1 MALTAVRPAMNNE
14 EKQSLH
20 PFFSKPLQKKSSL
33 EDLHTIEAPADD
45 PHHDP
50 DYEQQVTSAQ
60 PEKTRKKRTRKT
72 NNLKEG
78 KGSISSTKGQP
89 LLEHFA
95 RPARPNAQDGAAS
108 SNGGVTYL
116 AVTEEGDQ
124 DRRKRRKTESPG
136 PAEPRPMP
144 VQGLDW
150 HEQLQVEVQAESSV
164 QPMPTSNGVEA
175 LLRVSTPP
183 PVDSVVE
190 DPLILN
196 SAPGVENTKML
207 PVTPKKHIKVTKNGK
222 LVSSPP
228 KPKPEEAT
236 TPKKRRGRKP
246 AKAKSTSTITV
257 IKYGSDSA
265 NRHSIGGR
273 IEAILRGRSKTGEHS
288 AALGKGPPKP
298 VLPPKSTHPFFVGKA
313 GQKADAVSTKP
324 AVNQRP
330 PTPRKSAV
338 TPGKLR
344 AETYRDRSPGPVPA
358 FGMTLG
364 VDRVAKQSGLHEAS
378 WPTRE
383 TAHVRNTDDELLSLL
398 RHETA
403 TKFISRPRKAKNRT
417 VTLRHDEEVLA
428 RLAVDLAPDI
438 QRNHT
443 ANKLDFAPPEDV
455 RLPTRVLT
463 TGSDIQR
470 LVFEHIKGQAAPDSH
485 PIDLGNVHTAVKSLF
500 DDIEHTLTPF
510 DEGKCESQT
519 WTQKYSP
526 RQASH
531 VLQTGKEATV
541 LRDWLQNLTVMSVGG
556 AHDSLKGDTSDA
568 KRPPKKKRKKA
579 VDDFIVSDD
588 ELEDEDMIEVSDSEN
603 KTYMKSIRRPR
614 WTRNNNVIVISGPH
628 GCGKSATVYAVAK
641 EMDFEVF
648 EINSSTRRSGKD
660 IQDKVGDMTANHLVN
675 HKRPEI
681 PAKEEVPPAVDGDTE
696 RMDAA
701 CQKDID
707 SGRQG
712 TMMNFFKAG
721 PTTQSVVKAKPKA
734 QQSKKSEPK
743 STQGMLPHVQASR
756 KTQKQ
761 SLILFE
767 EADVIF
773 DEDQQFWTSVTKLAA
788 QSKRPIIVTC
798 NDERQIPMQDL
809 PLAAILRLRPTPT
822 DLATDYMLAMAG
834 REGHILERRAV
845 SDLYHSKNL
854 DLRASITELDLWC
867 QMSVGDRKGG
877 LEWMYQRWPPGK
889 DVDSQGRLLR
899 VASEATYQSGMGWL
913 SHNVFE
919 ANNNAM
925 FDKEEELLS
934 ALWADWDISPT
945 EWQKS
950 PPQLSNATSTNNMHA
965 LERLDTLSESLS
977 AADAY
982 CRVDLPSY
990 ERYSLQPC
998 DPTQPDIP
1006 DKVRL
1011 SYTLA
1016 APLLQIEPQIDF
1028 LQFDAFAHTYTH
1040 LLAERAFSDL
1050 SMSSSSPANERP
1062 STEKEYIS
1070 ELLETK
1076 ERLSQSK
1083 SLCRLDYAAAL
1094 DILAAPPDATIPER
1108 TSFILT
1114 PSSFDRTFSIITL
1127 DLAPYVRSIVAH
1139 EQLLESQRIRL
1150 SNLLSGGG
1158 TGKRPRTTR
1167 ASRVALEGGVR
1178 ETKRR
1183 DRWFDKG
1190 LNFELVMA
1198 TAGETWSGMGWK
1210 GEGEGEDVD
1219 DGTGSMSGTQ
1229 DSITG
1234 SQDVMMQDAQDN

>member
-1 MALTAVRPAMNNE
+1 MALTAVRPAMNHE

-33 EDLHTIEAPADD
+33 EDLHTVEAPADD
-45 PHHDP
+45 PHDDP
-50 DYEQQVTSAQ
+50 DYEQQITGVQ

-72 NNLKEG
+72 NNSKEG
-78 KGSISSTKGQP
+78 KGTISSTKGQP
-89 LLEHFA
+89 SLVEHFA
-95 RPARPNAQDGAAS
+95 RPARPNPQDLTTS

-136 PAEPRPMP
+136 PANSRPMP
-144 VQGLDW
+144 VQSRDW
-150 HEQLQVEVQAESSV
+150 HQQLQAEVQSEPSAEPV
-164 QPMPTSNGVEA
+164 HTSNGVEA
-175 LLRVSTPP
+175 LLRVTTPP
-183 PVDSVVE
+183 PADSVVE
-190 DPLILN
+190 EPLTLN
-196 SAPGVENTKML
+196 SAHGVKNTKVL
-207 PVTPKKHIKVTKNGK
+207 PVTPKKHIKVTKTGK

-228 KPKPEEAT
+228 KPKPEETT

-273 IEAILRGRSKTGEHS
+273 IEAILRGRNKTGEHP
-288 AALGKGPPKP
+288 AMLGKGPPKP

-324 AVNQRP
+324 TINQRP

-344 AETYRDRSPGPVPA
+344 AETYRDRSPGPAPA
-358 FGMTLG
+358 FGMSLG
-364 VDRVAKQSGLHEAS
+364 ADRVAKQSGLYEAS

-383 TAHVRNTDDELLSLL
+383 TAHVRNTNDELLPRL
-398 RHETA
+398 RQEA
-403 TKFISRPRKAKNRT
+403 VAESILRPRKAKNRT
-417 VTLRHDEEVLA
+417 IILRHDEEVLA
-428 RLAVDLAPDI
+428 RLAVDLAADI
-438 QRNHT
+438 RRNHT

-470 LVFEHIKGQAAPDSH
+470 RVFEHIKGHSTPDSH
-485 PIDLGNVHTAVKSLF
+485 PIDLGNIHTAVKSLF

-510 DEGKCESQT
+510 DQGTCESQT

-556 AHDSLKGDTSDA
+556 AHDILKTDTSDA

-579 VDDFIVSDD
+579 VDDFIVFDD
-588 ELEDEDMIEVSDSEN
+588 ELEDEDMIEISDAED
-603 KTYMKSIRRPR
+603 KPYIMKSIRRPR

-660 IQDKVGDMTANHLVN
+660 IHDKVGDMTANHLVN
-675 HKRPEI
+675 HKRPEVQ
-681 PAKEEVPPAVDGDTE
+681 AKEEVRPADDGDTE

-712 TMMNFFKAG
+712 TMMTFFKAG
-721 PTTQSVVKAKPKA
+721 PTTQSVVKVKPKV
-734 QQSKKSEPK
+734 QLNTMPQPK
-743 STQGMLPHVQASR
+743 STQGMLPHVQATR

-773 DEDQQFWTSVTKLAA
+773 DEDQQFWASLTKLAA

-822 DLATDYMLAMAG
+822 ALATDYMLAMAG

-925 FDKEEELLS
+925 FDKEEELLRE
-934 ALWADWDISPT
+934 LWADWDISST
-945 EWQKS
+945 EWQKT
-950 PPQLSNATSTNNMHA
+950 PQQLSNPTSTNNMHA
-965 LERLDTLSESLS
+965 LERLDTLSETLS

-990 ERYSLQPC
+990 ESYSLQPI

-1028 LQFDAFAHTYTH
+1028 LQIDASAHTYTH

-1050 SMSSSSPANERP
+1050 SMSSSSAASQRP
-1062 STEKEYIS
+1062 SAENEYVS

-1083 SLCRLDYAAAL
+1083 SLCRLDYATAL

-1108 TSFILT
+1108 TSFILA

-1139 EQLLESQRIRL
+1139 EQLLESQRILL

-1158 TGKRPRTTR
+1158 TGKRARTTR

-1210 GEGEGEDVD
+1210 GEGEDVE

-1234 SQDVMMQDAQDN
+1234 SQDVMMQDAQDD